1 MRKDRHFGRDDPIL
15 FPQPFVPAAAHLA
28 VVRVPSLTGPF
39 TIAWL
44 VPSENDFKPSDDTF
58 CAGFGVF
65 DTRTRSHLVKLAET
79 VVKDLP
85 ANHQEDY
92 YMKNNL
98 EQLRRLLDRLQLA
111 APKEEV
117 FLRFRCAQ
125 RHLLELDARSRWVTK
140 YRAKFGMARELGQE
154 HTVLADENLMG
165 AFTDNLD
172 DLENLFQSHIPVY
185 YVRPL
190 SRAGEARVD
199 RLEDF
204 ILPLADGS
212 IQLHTGFIVDMADA
226 TPSHRVVFTGLARN
240 PERYITMANYV
251 SALFEYPSVLGTT
264 QPRSSTSI
272 QRASLP
278 LTPSMPIRRSFQA
291 SRGRPT
297 PYPKGKAANGKHPQ
311 NITHNT
317 FIIPSS
323 PLVPLAIEAWKASLE
338 HLSGHNQ
345 SLPAPEGANRGY
357 ALPPPD
363 LFITSGNETVTV
375 TLFRN
380 WLKLRNIFIYR
391 LSSSLDRFSKKQW
404 RQMLTFDDDKDIRS
418 DTRTGQQR
426 LEMQKVL
433 KDIMGKAEFRPER
446 FSSAPVIWRGGTVDR
461 TKLPPQKIAQEIL
474 WELYELNFCQDLVAL
489 DDRMDE
495 SGMSTRDRST
505 VLEACWIGSRDYA
518 ELSKA
523 NRGLHSTEPV
533 ERMKALKGLHTL
545 MSTWS
550 GSKPTV
556 LLDQFPEDSGS
567 HNLGSRLDYIE
578 RELAYHYTS
587 SFLQAFGRAA
597 SIPFRLS

>member
-1 MRKDRHFGRDDPIL
+1 MLLPMNPPPKPLFSLQEITRNPEVLTTFARPDKPLKSFDGLCGNHIGEVLVTSPNTKVLYHPPLNECRVRMRKDRHFGHDDPIL
-15 FPQPFVPAAAHLA
+15 FPQPFVHAAAHLA

-98 EQLRRLLDRLQLA
+98 EQLRRLLDCLQLA

-117 FLRFRCAQ
+117 FLRFRCSQ

-226 TPSHRVVFTGLARN
+226 TPSHCVVFTGLARN

-278 LTPSMPIRRSFQA
+278 LTPSMPIRRLFQA

-323 PLVPLAIEAWKASLE
+323 PL
-338 HLSGHNQ
+338 

-404 RQMLTFDDDKDIRS
+404 RQMLTFDDDKDIHS

-446 FSSAPVIWRGGTVDR
+446 FSSAPVIWRGGTVDG

-474 WELYELNFCQDLVAL
+474 WELYKLNFRQDLAAL

-495 SGMSTRDRST
+495 SGM
-505 VLEACWIGSRDYA
+505 
-518 ELSKA
+518 SKA

-533 ERMKALKGLHTL
+533 E
-545 MSTWS
+545 
-550 GSKPTV
+550 
-556 LLDQFPEDSGS
+556 
-567 HNLGSRLDYIE
+567 
-578 RELAYHYTS
+578 
-587 SFLQAFGRAA
+587 
-597 SIPFRLS
+597 